1 MSDPKDPS
9 GPRLFIDA
17 DACPVKDEAYKVAQR
32 YGLQVYV
39 VANSF
44 LMVPKSPMIERVVV
58 DAGPD
63 VADDWIVEQVVRGD
77 IVVSADIPLAGRCL
91 DKGAFVIGSTGRAF
105 TPDTIGMALA
115 QRGLAEH
122 LRSSGEITKGPAPF
136 QPADRS
142 RFLSALDEA
151 VNRSK
156 RMNRAL
162 G

>member
-1 MSDPKDPS
+1 MGSEAS

-17 DACPVKDEAYKVAQR
+17 DACPVKDEAYKVARR

-44 LMVPKSPMIERVVV
+44 LLVPKEDRIERVVV
-58 DAGPD
+58 EAGPD
-63 VADDWIVEQVVRGD
+63 VADDWIVDQCRRGD
-77 IVVSADIPLAGRCL
+77 IIITADIPLASRCL
-91 DKGAFVIGSTGRAF
+91 EKAALVIGPTGRAF

-122 LRSSGEITKGPAPF
+122 LRSSGEITRGPPPF
-136 QPADRS
+136 QASDRS

-151 VNRSK
+151 VT
-156 RMNRAL
+156 RARRLL
-162 G
+162 GVR

>member
-1 MSDPKDPS
+1 MSDPKDYAS
-9 GPRLFIDA
+9 PRLFIDA
-17 DACPVKDEAYKVAQR
+17 DACPVKDEVYKVAQR

-44 LMVPKSPMIERVVV
+44 LMVPKAPMIERVVV

-63 VADDWIVEQVVRGD
+63 VADDWIVDQVVRGD

-115 QRGLAEH
+115 QRSLAEH
-122 LRSSGEITKGPAPF
+122 LRSSGEITKGPPPF